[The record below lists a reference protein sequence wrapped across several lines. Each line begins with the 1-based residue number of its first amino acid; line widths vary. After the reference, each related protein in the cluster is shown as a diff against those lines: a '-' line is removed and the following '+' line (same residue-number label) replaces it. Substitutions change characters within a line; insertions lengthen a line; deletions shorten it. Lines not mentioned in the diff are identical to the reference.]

1 VLLAGLF
8 GHRRPDDPFYIQWLH
23 TIAQWLSSH
32 WTTLAVVIPVAGALA
47 AGLLNHYLAVSRENR
62 SRRISHV
69 DVRGRVHKEIAARL
83 ILHCRELSAAIDEP
97 RAADTGSLRADNAAL
112 TLRCREQDVVEALGT
127 RYVAFVD
134 ALDRERRTLE
144 RFDRRDVR
152 GIPDVAGRAIS
163 DLLPFI
169 AEFGES
175 KRAREF
181 RSFARR

>member
-1 VLLAGLF
+1 MLLAGLF
-8 GHRRPDDPFYIQWLH
+8 GHRRPDDPLYVQWLH
-23 TIAQWLSSH
+23 TAGQWFASH
-32 WTTLAVVIPVAGALA
+32 WTVIAVVIPVAGALI

-62 SRRISHV
+62 SRRISRV
-69 DVRGRVHKEIAARL
+69 DTRGRVHKEIAARL
-83 ILHCRELSAAIDEP
+83 ILHCRELCAAVEQP
-97 RAADTGSLRADNAAL
+97 QAADTGALRAENAAL

-134 ALDRERRTLE
+134 TLDRERRTLE
-144 RFDRRDVR
+144 RFDRRDIR
-152 GIPDVAGRAIS
+152 RIPDVAGRAIN

-169 AEFGES
+169 AEFGEG